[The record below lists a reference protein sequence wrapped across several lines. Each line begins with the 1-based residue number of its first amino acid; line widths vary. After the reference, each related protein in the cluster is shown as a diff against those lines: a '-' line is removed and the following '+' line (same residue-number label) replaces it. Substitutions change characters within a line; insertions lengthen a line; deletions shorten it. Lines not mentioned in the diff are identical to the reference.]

1 MDLQSMVKSIYNKDD
16 LVRFIR
22 ELRVDLISNS
32 ITWENPTL
40 ERYLEAMQAWLND
53 IDGWEKNL
61 NIDISKFTPWQLIAH
76 ILLASKM
83 YE

>member
-61 NIDISKFTPWQLIAH
+61 ILIFLN
-76 ILLASKM
+76 LLLGN
-83 YE
+83 